1 MAQMCGATAIKYYLP
16 TVFLALGLSKDFS
29 LMAGGIESTL
39 KIGCTLIA
47 MILIDRLG
55 RRKMLAIGCG
65 VMSAAMLVCFPSST
79 RNGIYFQSPN
89 IKTNPRTQINGAL
102 PERYPNNSNHASDYV
117 CIVFIF
123 FFSFGY
129 SVGFGPNAWVYGTE
143 IFPTHVRAKGLN
155 FAASGGAIGSIIVAQ
170 FFPVAI
176 QNIGSRTYFIFFA
189 INMACLIVRIHSFI
203 FSKGYKYDKFG
214 GDLVVAA

>member
-1 MAQMCGATAIKYYLP
+1 MMEP
-16 TVFLALGLSKDFS
+16 TLL
-29 LMAGGIESTL
+29 
-39 KIGCTLIA
+39 
-47 MILIDRLG
+47 
-55 RRKMLAIGCG
+55 
-65 VMSAAMLVCFPSST
+65 
-79 RNGIYFQSPN
+79 SPN
-89 IKTNPRTQINGAL
+89 IKINRRAKVNGAL

-129 SVGFGPNAWVYGTE
+129 SAGFGPNAWVYGAE

-176 QNIGSRTYFIFFA
+176 QNIGSRTYFIFLA
-189 INMACLIVRIHSFI
+189 INLACLVVRTLSFLLT
-203 FSKGYKYDKFG
+203 FSTMTSSKEDKRVFSEG
-214 GDLVVAA
+214 V